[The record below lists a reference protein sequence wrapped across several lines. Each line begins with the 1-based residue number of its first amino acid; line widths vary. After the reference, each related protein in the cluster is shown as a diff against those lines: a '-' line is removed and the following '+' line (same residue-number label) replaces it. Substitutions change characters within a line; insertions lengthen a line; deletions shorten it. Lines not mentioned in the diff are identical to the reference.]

1 MTPGYRLLLTGLL
14 MSLALY
20 GVFPQSALADP
31 GTLNYQGS
39 LTDNNNVPVDAT
51 VNITFRLYAGSTQVW
66 QEAHTVAVTRGY
78 FSIELGSITPLD
90 PALFQQALTLG
101 IAVGADP
108 EMTPRKALSAAAYSF
123 RATDAARVNGYVPDT
138 QTQLYRVT
146 NTFCGLPSVTYLIG
160 PTFSATCL
168 TRSWLQTFAS
178 GSYFYDCVGN
188 QTSSQTSYACNNTPL
203 GVLVR
208 PTP

>member
-1 MTPGYRLLLTGLL
+1 MTSGYRLLLTGLL
-14 MSLALY
+14 MSLALC

-123 RATDAARVNGYVPDT
+123 RATDAARVNGHVPA

-146 NTFCGLPSVTYLIG
+146 NTFCDLPSVTHLIG
-160 PTFSATCL
+160 PTFAATCL
-168 TRSWLQTFAS
+168 TRIWWDNGL
-178 GSYFYDCVGN
+178 GISYFYDCAGN
-188 QTSSQTSYACNNTPL
+188 QTSSRTPYTCNNTPL
-203 GVLVR
+203 GVLVS